1 MSESVLGGRYRVEAR
16 IGAGGMAEVY
26 RGLDTTLNRT
36 VAIKVLKAPFASDE
50 SFVERFRREAQ
61 AAARLNHPNVV
72 SVYDTGTDNGTN
84 YIVME
89 YVQGRTLA
97 VFITKGG
104 RVAPM
109 MAVEIAEKV
118 ADALAAAHAHGVIH
132 RDIKPANIMVTREG
146 VVKVMDFGIARL
158 TTSQETIEQTAAVLG
173 TAAYLSPEQAQG
185 QPIDARTD
193 VYSLGCVLYEMLT
206 GGAPFTGDTAVAIA
220 YKHVQETPP
229 PPSTKNPD
237 LSPALDA
244 VVMRALAK
252 NPANRYQTAAEF
264 RDDLERLRTGQ
275 DVLATPLLPHEDAT
289 QVISRHSTTQVMAP
303 LVDDE
308 IQDRNPWLVALIVAL
323 ILAVIGGLGYLLA
336 QSLIG
341 GGATPSP
348 TPKVVSVPKVTGLT
362 QAEATAALT
371 RVHLVP
377 KVVPKVDATA
387 TPGTVIL
394 QDPASGASAHEGDT
408 VTITVAKAPKQ
419 VPVPSVVGQT
429 VAEARATLKAANL
442 TLGAQTQAASD
453 TVPTGQIISQNPTAD
468 TPVDSN
474 TPVDV
479 VISTGP
485 SKVQV
490 PDVTCFSFGHAKA
503 VLAQNNLNIAN
514 GGSAP
519 PNASCPQANRV
530 ALQDPTAGTTVD
542 PGSTVTVY
550 FAEKSPSP
558 SPTHPR

>member
-1 MSESVLGGRYRVEAR
+1 VLGGRYRVEAR

-36 VAIKVLKAPFASDE
+36 VAIKVLKAPFASDQ

-72 SVYDTGTDNGTN
+72 SVYDTGADNGTN

-89 YVQGRTLA
+89 YVEGRTLA
-97 VFITKGG
+97 DFISRGG
-104 RVAPM
+104 RLAPM
-109 MAVEIAEKV
+109 KAVEIAEKV
-118 ADALAAAHAHGVIH
+118 ADALAAAHAQGVIH

-158 TTSQETIEQTAAVLG
+158 TTSKETIEQTAAVLG

-185 QPIDARTD
+185 QPVDARTD

-220 YKHVQETPP
+220 YKHVQETPA
-229 PPSTKNPD
+229 PPSSKNPD

-264 RDDLERLRTGQ
+264 RDDLERLRNGQ

-303 LVDDE
+303 IDDGG
-308 IQDRNPWLVALIVAL
+308 DRNPWLVVLIVAL

-341 GGATPSP
+341 GGSSPSP

-371 RVHLVP
+371 QVKLVP
-377 KVVPKVDATA
+377 KVVPKVDANA

-394 QDPASGASAHEGDT
+394 QDPASGVSAHEGDT
-408 VTITVAKAPKQ
+408 VTITVAKAPRQ
-419 VPVPSVVGQT
+419 IPVPSVVSQT
-429 VAEARATLKAANL
+429 VPEAKATLKTAGL
-442 TLGAQTQAASD
+442 TLGTQTQAASD
-453 TVPTGQIISQNPTAD
+453 TVPAGQIISQDPTAD
-468 TPVDSN
+468 TKVDPN
-474 TPVDV
+474 TPVNV
-479 VISTGP
+479 VVSTGQAQV
-485 SKVQV
+485 SV
-490 PDVTCFSFGHAKA
+490 PDVTCFSYGHAKA
-503 VLAQNNLNIAN
+503 VLGQNNLVIAN

-519 PNASCPQANRV
+519 APNPSCPQANRV
-530 ALQDPTAGTTVD
+530 AMQQPDAGTMVA

-558 SPTHPR
+558 SPT